1 MSPLDVRDL
10 SISFATPRGRLAAVH
25 NLSFSLKAGETL
37 ALVGESGCG
46 KSLTAL
52 ALLGL
57 LEPPALMEGKGIVL
71 EGRNLLTL
79 DEPALR
85 SLRGSRIAM
94 IFQEPMT
101 ALNPVLTVGE
111 QIMESII
118 EHEGGSRRAARDR
131 AVALM
136 EKVRIPDAP
145 RRFSEYPHRLSGG
158 LRQRV
163 MIAMALACSPAVLIA
178 DEPTTAL
185 DVTIQAQILDLI
197 NSLKR
202 ENGTAVLFIT
212 HDLGLV
218 RQHADRVMV
227 MYAGRVVEERP
238 AADLFSDPRHPYTR
252 GLIAARPSLGSS
264 GRRDRLTEIPGTVPS
279 LGAMPAGC
287 TFAPRCALADDQC
300 RSDVPA
306 SLDIPGGRVACHH
319 IAGHHIAGHHIE
331 GIHDRDS
338 AVLRLGNS

>member
-1 MSPLDVRDL
+1 MSLLDVKNL
-10 SISFATPRGRLAAVH
+10 SISFATPRGRLAAVRD
-25 NLSFSLKAGETL
+25 LSFSLKAGETL

-57 LEPPALMEGKGIVL
+57 LEPPAVMEGNGIFL

-79 DEPALR
+79 DEPTLR

-111 QIMESII
+111 QIMEVIT
-118 EHEGGSRRAARDR
+118 EHEGGGRRAARAR

-136 EKVRIPDAP
+136 EKVRIPDAE
-145 RRFSEYPHRLSGG
+145 RRFAEYPHRLSGG

-197 NSLKR
+197 GTLKR

-218 RQHADRVMV
+218 GQHADRVMV
-227 MYAGRVVEERP
+227 MYAGRVVEERT
-238 AADLFSDPRHPYTR
+238 AADLFADPLHPYTR
-252 GLIAARPSLGSS
+252 GLIAARPGLGGS
-264 GRRDRLTEIPGTVPS
+264 GRRERLMEIPGTVPG
-279 LGAMPAGC
+279 LGAMPVGC
-287 TFAPRCALADDQC
+287 AFSPRCAFADDLC
-300 RSDVPA
+300 RSTVPTSIDQA
-306 SLDIPGGRVACHH
+306 GGRIACHH
-319 IAGHHIAGHHIE
+319 SE
-331 GIHDRDS
+331 GIHDREP
-338 AVLRLGNS
+338 AIRRIGNS